1 MLQMGVSLVFATA
14 PFQGPE
20 GIDTMKSARSI
31 NGNGL
36 PATNLPDDKHAAR
49 LSRSRIPIVAVGASA
64 GGLEAFRTLLD
75 GITVPSGMAYIFV
88 QHLDPNH
95 ESLIVDLLKDNTRM
109 TVVEASDE
117 TVVERDH
124 VYVIAPGTMLAVEDG
139 VLRVAKANPP
149 TGARLPFDALLNSLA
164 EDAGASALCVILSGT
179 GADGSAGLVAIKK
192 RGGTV
197 VVQKPE
203 EAAYDGMPQSA
214 LATNLVDKIL
224 TLKEMPEAIAQFG
237 RKLAEA
243 PTSEISTSKAPT
255 PSTKPG
261 TANTAAT
268 LHDIIEILR
277 SKTAHDFTS
286 YKPGTLQR
294 RVERRM
300 GMKGLSP
307 NAIDEYVALIEED
320 KGERDDLAKDLLINV
335 TNFFRDRAVFETLR
349 DTVIPDLVKAHSS
362 DQPIRVW
369 IAGCS
374 SGEEAYSIAILFRE
388 VLAGGNSPIKLQ
400 IFASDVDED
409 AVATAREGFYPETI
423 KADVSPERLSHFFVK
438 EDQGYRVAPDIRS
451 MIVFTVQDVLSDPP
465 FSRIDLVSC
474 RNLLIYLDANG
485 QAKAISHFHFSL
497 REGGILLLGATETAG
512 KIAGRFTPISKSD
525 RIYRHVGRS
534 RPGDMIFSL
543 NASAGVQA
551 QRKPNAKASS
561 PAASTL
567 ADTCKRK
574 MLEIYAPAGAVINTK
589 NECLFTMGRIGSY
602 LEIAPGY
609 PSSDLFAMTPKT
621 LHTKLRSA
629 IQRCTQQKTSIL
641 AHGGEIDDGQ
651 GVIRRVSIRVE
662 PIEHE
667 GQSLFLLCFVDE
679 LDVQTTSQN
688 GTAETADIGRVREL
702 EAELVATRI
711 ELNGAISNLELSGQ
725 EQKAINEEALS
736 FNEEYQSTNEE
747 LLTSKEELQSLNEE
761 LTALNSQLQETL
773 EKQRTTSNDLQN
785 ILYSTAV
792 ATLFLDADLNI
803 RFFTPATKAVFHV
816 IPSDIGR
823 PLADLRSLAVDTT
836 LIADAKSV
844 LGDQEPL
851 ERKIEASGGL
861 WYLRRIMP
869 YLNEDRA
876 VEGVVITFVDVTEQ
890 RNTSEALKLAKREAD
905 VANVAK
911 SRFLAAASHDLRQP
925 LQTLSLLQGLLVR
938 RNQDERS
945 GELLARFETTLGAMS
960 GMLNDLLDINQIETG
975 VVKADIVDFGV
986 QPLFTSLRN
995 ELTLVAQSQGLDF
1008 RVVDSSLFVR
1018 TDPLL
1023 LEQMLRNLIANAFKY
1038 TRTGKVLLG
1047 CRRRGNK
1054 ASIEIWDTGIGIP
1067 EAELKSIFDEFH
1079 QIDNDARERSKGLG
1093 LGLSIVQRLSDLLG
1107 HRISVKSRPSK
1118 GSVFAIA
1125 LDRLEGHGKAP
1136 MANRPAKSDTSVAK
1150 ITRTGKILVVEDDA
1164 EIRTLLEQLLSDE
1177 GYTVSSTPDGPSA
1190 LSYITSGLATPD
1202 LILTDYNLPGGMN
1215 GVEVVSEIRKSL
1227 KSDVPAIVLTGDIST
1242 KTLAHI
1248 SSTNVIQL
1256 NKPITLKAVTTLI
1269 MRLLETKPAP
1279 EKPAADTPEGT
1290 VAKAAMADE
1299 PVVYVVDDDEDLR
1312 NSLCQMIE
1320 EHGLSAATYESGEAF
1335 LAHSNPK
1342 QPGCILVDAYL
1353 PGMTG
1358 VELLKA
1364 IKQSG
1369 RKLGAIMIT
1378 GHSDVQMAV
1387 DAMKAGASE
1396 FIEKPIR
1403 PTALL
1408 EIIDSTIAQSRDQ
1421 TETLARAALAVKQ
1434 INSLT
1439 ARQKEIMELVL
1450 AGHPSKNIAADL
1462 HISQRTVEN
1471 HRASIMTKTKSK
1483 SLPALARLALTASE
1497 AAS

>member
-1 MLQMGVSLVFATA
+1 
-14 PFQGPE
+14 
-20 GIDTMKSARSI
+20 MKSARSFV
-31 NGNGL
+31 GSGL
-36 PATNLPDDKHAAR
+36 PTGPPRRDETQAANGPQSR
-49 LSRSRIPIVAVGASA
+49 LPIVAIGASA
-64 GGLEAFRTLLD
+64 GGLEAFRKLLD
-75 GITVPSGMAYIFV
+75 GIVVPSGMAFIFV
-88 QHLDPNH
+88 QHLDPH
-95 ESLIVDLLKDNTRM
+95 HQSHIVDLLKDNTRM
-109 TVVEASDE
+109 TVAEARSDV
-117 TVVERDH
+117 VVERDH
-124 VYVIAPGTMLAVEDG
+124 VYVIAPGTALTVEDG
-139 VLRVAKANPP
+139 VLHVTKANPHH
-149 TGARLPFDALLNSLA
+149 GARLPFDMLLNSLA
-164 EDAGASALCVILSGT
+164 DDAGASALCVILSGT
-179 GADGSAGLVAIKK
+179 GADGSAGLAAIKH
-192 RGGTV
+192 RGGV
-197 VVQKPE
+197 VFVQKPG

-214 LATNLVDKIL
+214 LATNLADRIL
-224 TLKEMPEAIAQFG
+224 TLEEMPEAIAEFG
-237 RKLAEA
+237 RAIAQA
-243 PTSEISTSKAPT
+243 PEPAGLPETVK
-255 PSTKPG
+255 TK
-261 TANTAAT
+261 AT
-268 LHDIIEILR
+268 LQNVIEVLR
-277 SKTAHDFTS
+277 SKTSHDFTS

-300 GMKGLSP
+300 GMKGFP
-307 NAIDEYVALIEED
+307 ATDMDRYVALIED
-320 KGERDDLAKDLLINV
+320 DSGERDDLAKDLLINV
-335 TNFFRDRAVFETLR
+335 TSFFRDRAVFETLR
-349 DTVIPDLVKAHSS
+349 NTVIPDLVNGHTSEK
-362 DQPIRVW
+362 PIRVW

-388 VLAGGNSPIKLQ
+388 VLDGSNSAIKLQ

-409 AVATAREGFYPETI
+409 AVAIAREGLYPSTI
-423 KADVSPERLSHFFVK
+423 ASDIDPVRLARFFIK
-438 EDQGYRVAPDIRS
+438 EEHGYRVAGDVRS
-451 MIVFTVQDVLSDPP
+451 MIVFTVQDVLADPP

-485 QAKAISHFHFSL
+485 QAKAISLFHFAL
-497 REGGILLLGATETAG
+497 REGGILLLGGSETAG
-512 KIAGRFTPISKSD
+512 KMEGHFAPISKSA

-534 RPGDMIFSL
+534 RPGDMMFSL
-543 NASAGVQA
+543 NASAAVHAPQ
-551 QRKPNAKASS
+551 KSNAKAT
-561 PAASTL
+561 AASLSL

-574 MLEIYAPAGAVINTK
+574 MLEIYAPAGALVNEK
-589 NECLFTMGRIGSY
+589 NECLYTMGRIGSY

-609 PSSDLFAMTPKT
+609 PSADLFAMTPKT

-629 IQRCTQQKTSIL
+629 IQRCAQQKIMIM
-641 AHGGEIDDGQ
+641 ARGGEIDNGQ
-651 GVIRRVSIRVE
+651 GIIRRVSIRVE

-679 LDVQTTSQN
+679 PDVKATRQN
-688 GTAETADIGRVREL
+688 GAAETADLGRVHEL

-736 FNEEYQSTNEE
+736 FNEEYQSANEE

-773 EKQRTTSNDLQN
+773 EKQRMTSNDLQN

-803 RFFTPATKAVFHV
+803 RFFTPATKAVFRV

-836 LIADAKSV
+836 LIADARSV
-844 LGDQEPL
+844 LVDQQPL
-851 ERKIEASGGL
+851 EHKIEASGGL

-890 RNTSEALKLAKREAD
+890 RNTSEALRVAKRQAD
-905 VANVAK
+905 VANIAK
-911 SRFLAAASHDLRQP
+911 SRFLASASHDLRQP
-925 LQTLSLLQGLLVR
+925 LQTLSLLQGLLMR
-938 RNQDERS
+938 RSQDERS
-945 GELLARFETTLGAMS
+945 IELLARFEDTLGAMS

-975 VVKADIVDFGV
+975 IVKAHVIDFGV
-986 QPLFTSLRN
+986 QALFGALRK
-995 ELTLVAQSQGLDF
+995 ELTLVAQSHGLDF

-1038 TRTGKVLLG
+1038 TRTGTVLLG
-1047 CRRRGNK
+1047 CRRHGQT

-1067 EAELKSIFDEFH
+1067 EAELKSIFDEYH

-1125 LDRLEGHGKAP
+1125 LERLDGRGRPPGLSMPDKPDKPDRSAAQILK
-1136 MANRPAKSDTSVAK
+1136 
-1150 ITRTGKILVVEDDA
+1150 TGRILIVEDDD
-1164 EIRTLLEQLLSDE
+1164 EIRTLLEQSLSDE
-1177 GYTVSSTPDGPSA
+1177 GYTVSSIPDGPSA
-1190 LSYITSGLATPD
+1190 LRYISSGNPTPD
-1202 LILTDYNLPGGMN
+1202 LVLTDYNLPGGLN
-1215 GVEVVSEIRKSL
+1215 GVEVVAEIRKGR
-1227 KSDVPAIVLTGDIST
+1227 KTEVPAIVLTGDIST
-1242 KTLAHI
+1242 KTLANI
-1248 SSTNVIQL
+1248 TSSNVFQL
-1256 NKPITLKAVTTLI
+1256 NKPMKLQAVTDLI
-1269 MRLLETKPAP
+1269 MRLLEPKPARQM
-1279 EKPAADTPEGT
+1279 PATDAPDGVPARAVL
-1290 VAKAAMADE
+1290 VAE
-1299 PVVYVVDDDEDLR
+1299 PVVYVVDDDEHLR
-1312 NSLCQMIE
+1312 NSLCEMIE
-1320 EHGLSAATYESGEAF
+1320 EHGLAAAPYESSEAF
-1335 LAHSNPK
+1335 LAHSHPG
-1342 QPGCILVDAYL
+1342 QAGCILVDAYL

-1358 VELLKA
+1358 VELLVRL
-1364 IKQSG
+1364 KQSG

-1378 GHSDVQMAV
+1378 GNSDVQMAV

-1403 PTALL
+1403 SAALL
-1408 EIIDSTIAQSRDQ
+1408 KIIDSTIAQSLDQ
-1421 TETLARAALAVKQ
+1421 TETLARTALAVRQ

-1439 ARQKEIMELVL
+1439 VRQKEIMELVL

-1471 HRASIMTKTKSK
+1471 HRASIMMKTKSK

-1497 AAS
+1497 ASL

>member
-1 MLQMGVSLVFATA
+1 MGVSLVFATA
-14 PFQGPE
+14 SSREHE
-20 GIDTMKSARSI
+20 GIDTMRSARSRS
-31 NGNGL
+31 GNGL
-36 PATNLPDDKHAAR
+36 QAPASQDEKQAPHTSQGR
-49 LSRSRIPIVAVGASA
+49 FPIVAIGASA

-75 GITVPSGMAYIFV
+75 GIVAPSGMAFIFV
-88 QHLDPNH
+88 QHLDPSH
-95 ESLIVDLLKDNTRM
+95 QSFIVDLLKDNTRM
-109 TVVEASDE
+109 TVAEASDGV
-117 TVVERDH
+117 VVERDH
-124 VYVIAPGTMLAVEDG
+124 VYVIAPGTTLTVKDAI
-139 VLRVAKANPP
+139 LHVAKANPP
-149 TGARLPFDALLNSLA
+149 HGARLPFDTLLNSLA
-164 EDAGASALCVILSGT
+164 NDAGASTLCVILSGT
-179 GADGSAGLVAIKK
+179 GTDGSAGLSVVKQ
-192 RGGTV
+192 RGGMV
-197 VVQKPE
+197 FVQKPE

-214 LATNLVDKIL
+214 LATNLADKIL
-224 TLKEMPEAIAQFG
+224 SLQEMPAAISEFG
-237 RKLAEA
+237 RAFAEA
-243 PTSEISTSKAPT
+243 PTTSTST
-255 PSTKPG
+255 RSE
-261 TANTAAT
+261 TATTTATAT
-268 LHDIIEILR
+268 LLDIIEVLR
-277 SKTAHDFTS
+277 SKTSHDFTS

-307 NAIDEYVALIEED
+307 NDMDRYLALIEEE
-320 KGERDDLAKDLLINV
+320 KAERDDLAKDLLINV
-335 TNFFRDRAVFETLR
+335 TGFFRDRAVFETLAN
-349 DTVIPDLVKAHSS
+349 TVIPDLVKAHSS
-362 DQPIRVW
+362 DQPIRIW

-388 VLAGGNSPIKLQ
+388 VLAASNSAIKLQ

-409 AVATAREGFYPETI
+409 AVATAREGLYPDAI
-423 KADVSPERLSHFFVK
+423 KAEIGADRLSQYFLK
-438 EDQGYRVAPDIRS
+438 EDHGYRVSPDIRS
-451 MIVFTVQDVLSDPP
+451 TIVFTVQDVLADPP

-485 QAKAISHFHFSL
+485 QAKAISHFHFAL

-512 KIAGRFTPISKSD
+512 KIEGRFTPISKSD
-525 RIYRHVGRS
+525 RIYRRVGRG

-543 NASAGVQA
+543 NASAGVHA
-551 QRKPNAKASS
+551 PQRSNAKAS
-561 PAASTL
+561 PAAVSTL
-567 ADTCKRK
+567 ADTCKQK
-574 MLEIYAPAGAVINTK
+574 MLEIYAPACAVVNQK
-589 NECLFTMGRIGSY
+589 NECLYTMGRIGTY
-602 LEIAPGY
+602 LEIPPGY
-609 PSSDLFAMTPKT
+609 PSTDLFALTPRT

-629 IQRCTQQKTSIL
+629 IQRCAQQKTTIM
-641 AHGGEIDDGQ
+641 ARGGEIDNGQ
-651 GVIRRVSIRVE
+651 GIIRRVSVRVE

-667 GQSLFLLCFVDE
+667 GQRLFLLCFVDE
-679 LDVQTTSQN
+679 PDVQATRQT
-688 GTAETADIGRVREL
+688 GIAEADDIGRVREL

-711 ELNGAISNLELSGQ
+711 ELNGAISNLELYGQ

-816 IPSDIGR
+816 IPGDIGR
-823 PLADLRSLAVDTT
+823 PLADLRSLAIDTT
-836 LIADAKSV
+836 LMADATSV

-890 RNTSEALKLAKREAD
+890 RNTSEALRLAKRQAD

-938 RNQDERS
+938 RSHDQRS
-945 GELLARFETTLGAMS
+945 SELLVRFESTLGAMS

-975 VVKADIVDFGV
+975 VVKANIVDFGV

-1023 LEQMLRNLIANAFKY
+1023 MEQMLRNLIANAFKY

-1047 CRRRGNK
+1047 CRRRGAT

-1067 EAELKSIFDEFH
+1067 EAELKSIFEEYH

-1093 LGLSIVQRLSDLLG
+1093 LGLAIVQRLSDLLG

-1125 LDRLEGHGKAP
+1125 LERLEDHGKASIGHV
-1136 MANRPAKSDTSVAK
+1136 PARSDTPVTK
-1150 ITRTGKILVVEDDA
+1150 TNRTGKILIVEDDA
-1164 EIRTLLEQLLSDE
+1164 EIRMLLEQSLSDE

-1190 LSYITSGLATPD
+1190 LSYIKSGSTPPD

-1215 GVEVVSEIRKSL
+1215 GVEAVSEIRKIR

-1242 KTLAHI
+1242 RTLAHI
-1248 SSTNVIQL
+1248 SSANVIQL
-1256 NKPITLKAVTTLI
+1256 NKPITLPAVTTLI
-1269 MRLLETKPAP
+1269 MRLLETKLAPERPAP
-1279 EKPAADTPEGT
+1279 DASDNLAI
-1290 VAKAAMADE
+1290 KAALVGE

-1312 NSLCQMIE
+1312 KSLCEMIE
-1320 EHGLSAATYESGEAF
+1320 EHGLATASYASSEAF
-1335 LAHSNPK
+1335 LAHSH
-1342 QPGCILVDAYL
+1342 PGQAGCLLVDAYL

-1358 VELLKA
+1358 VELLLNL
-1364 IKQSG
+1364 KQSG

-1378 GHSDVQMAV
+1378 GNSDVQMAV

-1403 PTALL
+1403 SAALL
-1408 EIIDSTIAQSRDQ
+1408 EIIDSTIAQSLDQ
-1421 TETLARAALAVKQ
+1421 KETLARTALAVRQ

-1471 HRASIMTKTKSK
+1471 HRASIMAKTKSK

-1497 AAS
+1497 ASL